1 MTVMNRVAELLK
13 ERLAPD
19 FDGLY
24 KADGTARVARV
35 DGPAL
40 SWLDLEGP
48 LDLHGMEDDEVLEID
63 PAVSAALP
71 DGGIVC
77 CGEGDLGADGFF
89 ARLDAN
95 EQPVWVVVLRNSNPF
110 HHITVDGTLVT
121 FTNNLGN
128 SLTVDLADPDFS

>member
-1 MTVMNRVAELLK
+1 MNRVAKLLK

-35 DGPAL
+35 DGPTL
-40 SWLDLEGP
+40 SWLDFEVP
-48 LDLHGMEDDEVLEID
+48 LDLHAMEDDDVVEID
-63 PAVSAALP
+63 PAVSAVLP
-71 DGGIVC
+71 DGGAVC
-77 CGEGDLGADGFF
+77 CGEGALGADGFF

-95 EQPVWVVVLRNSNPF
+95 KQLVWVVVLHNSNPF
-110 HHITVDGTLVT
+110 HHIRVDGTLVA

-128 SLTVDLADPDFS
+128 SLTVNLADPEFL